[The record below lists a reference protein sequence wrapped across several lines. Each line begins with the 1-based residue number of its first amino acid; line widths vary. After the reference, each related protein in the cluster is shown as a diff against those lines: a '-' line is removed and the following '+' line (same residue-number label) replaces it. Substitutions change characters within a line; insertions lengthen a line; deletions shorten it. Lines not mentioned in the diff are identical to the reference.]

1 MRKLICAVLSVLLL
15 LGAVATAWAED
26 TATLTIT
33 PDKTEVTADG
43 NDIQV
48 VFTVTVAPPQGKEL
62 GVFSFRLKP
71 SGTMTLPKSFKV
83 DGERVITYESL
94 DLEYDIN
101 TDKGVFRTY
110 EYTPGSCFFA
120 AVGSS
125 EGRRMTE
132 SAAIL
137 TIAATIPAGSTGTFT
152 LDAEFVAAPDGSG
165 TTYTP
170 RVDSTPVTVKG
181 TGGLGGSGG
190 SGGSNSA
197 EKPETGEP
205 TSAETPDVTDKPDVP
220 QGNLPAAAD
229 DPQAVSYTHL
239 DVYKRQPEVWGSK
252 YDVRELLRA
261 CYYAID
267 KKPISEAPL
276 SFAEKEMLKIAIKKI
291 KGTDIEILLKESG
304 LIE

>member
-120 AVGSS
+120 AVGST
-125 EGRRMTE
+125 EGNRMTA
-132 SAAIL
+132 SAEIL
-137 TIAATIPAGSTGTFT
+137 TITATIPAGSTGTFT

-165 TTYTP
+165 ATYTP
-170 RVDSTPVTVKG
+170 KVDSTPVTVKG
-181 TGGLGGSGG
+181 TGGTGTSGS
-190 SGGSNSA
+190 SGDT
-197 EKPETGEP
+197 EKPETGG
-205 TSAETPDVTDKPDVP
+205 TASGETPDVTDKPDVP

-229 DPQAVSYTHL
+229 DPQVVISPAPGAADAPVPDTAQTGGAGTKLAAIALGALAAACAVCQLVIPGGLGRLFRREGH
-239 DVYKRQPEVWGSK
+239 SK
-252 YDVRELLRA
+252 
-261 CYYAID
+261 
-267 KKPISEAPL
+267 
-276 SFAEKEMLKIAIKKI
+276 
-291 KGTDIEILLKESG
+291 
-304 LIE
+304 